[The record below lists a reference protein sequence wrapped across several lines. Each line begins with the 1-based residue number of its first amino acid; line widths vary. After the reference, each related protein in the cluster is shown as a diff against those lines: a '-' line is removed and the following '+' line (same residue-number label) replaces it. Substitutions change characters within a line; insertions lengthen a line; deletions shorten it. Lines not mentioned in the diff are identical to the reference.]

1 MDRTERFYRI
11 EQLLRTRKV
20 VTARD
25 FQDALEVS
33 RATFKRD
40 MEYLRSRLDVPI
52 VWDREA
58 GGYRLEHREGRTELP
73 GLWFSDAEA
82 HALLAL
88 EHLLGSLGSGVL
100 EAQLKPLA
108 SRLQKLLGSRGHAAE
123 QVRRRIR
130 ILHQARREAGARQFD
145 AVAAAVLQRR
155 RMHINHYNR
164 ATDARTQ
171 REVSPLRL
179 VHYRDNWYLDAWCH
193 LRDGLRSF
201 AVDAIE
207 SARTLEAAAIEVPDM
222 ELDAVLASGYGIFGG
237 ASVQWAR
244 LRFSPE
250 RARWAARAQWHP
262 DQRGEVLP
270 DGGWVLEL
278 PYSDPRELVMDIL
291 RHGAEVEVLA
301 PASLRSAVATELAR
315 AAARYAA
322 EAGGG

>member
-25 FQDALEVS
+25 FRDALEVS

-58 GGYRLEHREGRTELP
+58 GGYRLEAREGRTELP

-82 HALLAL
+82 HALLTL

-123 QVRRRIR
+123 QVRRRVR
-130 ILHQARREAGARQFD
+130 ILHQARRETGARQFD

-155 RMHINHYNR
+155 RMHITHYNR

-193 LRDGLRSF
+193 LREGLRSF

-207 SARTLEAAAIEVPDM
+207 SARTLEAVAIEVPDA
-222 ELDAVLASGYGIFGG
+222 ELDTVLASGYGIFGG
-237 ASVQWAR
+237 AHVQWAR

-250 RARWAARAQWHP
+250 RARWVAREQWHP
-262 DQRGEVLP
+262 DQRGEALP

-278 PYSDPRELVMDIL
+278 PYSDPRELVMDVL

-301 PASLRSAVATELAR
+301 PASLRAAVASELAR

-322 EAGGG
+322 GPGGG

>member
-11 EQLLRTRKV
+11 EQLLRTRRV

-25 FQDALEVS
+25 FREALEVS

-58 GGYRLEHREGRTELP
+58 GGYRLEPGQGRTELP

-82 HALLAL
+82 HALLTL
-88 EHLLGSLGSGVL
+88 EHLLASTGSGVL
-100 EAQLKPLA
+100 EAQLRPLA
-108 SRLQKLLGSRGHAAE
+108 ARLRKLLGSRGHAAE
-123 QVRRRIR
+123 EVRRRVR
-130 ILHQARREAGARQFD
+130 ILHQARRATGAHQFD

-155 RMHINHYNR
+155 RMHIIHYNR
-164 ATDARTQ
+164 AADSRTE
-171 REVSPLRL
+171 REVSPQRL

-193 LRDGLRSF
+193 LREGLRSF

-207 SARTLEAAAIEVPDM
+207 SARPLESAALEIPDAD
-222 ELDAVLASGYGIFGG
+222 LDAVLASGYGIFGG

-244 LRFSPE
+244 LRFSPA
-250 RARWAARAQWHP
+250 RARWVAREEWHP
-262 DQRGEVLP
+262 EQRGEVLP
-270 DGGWVLEL
+270 DGGWILEL

-291 RHGAEVEVLA
+291 RHGAEVEVVA
-301 PASLRSAVATELAR
+301 PVSLREAVAAELRR
-315 AAARYAA
+315 AAARYPG
-322 EAGGG
+322 EPGVG